1 MAWRLADSVIQCS
14 FRRNITLPEAK
25 NRFVLNESYYI
36 FFAEGP
42 SHDGRI
48 FRHSQQP
55 LITYEKYNVT
65 DTPKSVGG
73 SRSSPLLKAHGK
85 LTEHRYCIL

>member
-1 MAWRLADSVIQCS
+1 MAWRLADGVIQCS

-42 SHDGRI
+42 FHDGER
-48 FRHSQQP
+48 
-55 LITYEKYNVT
+55 L
-65 DTPKSVGG
+65 G
-73 SRSSPLLKAHGK
+73 
-85 LTEHRYCIL
+85 